1 MVERLNDLH
10 DRLAIVNKL
19 LNNLDTQQELA
30 SEEIDR
36 ASDNVT
42 LAENQILE
50 ARKELAVSY
59 ISSIIV
65 QVFEFYFL

>member
-59 ISSIIV
+59 I
-65 QVFEFYFL
+65 